1 MNIDLDITPIAAFS
15 DNYIWVIH
23 NQRHAVVIDPGD
35 GNAVIAFL
43 NKFKLS
49 PVAILITHHHHDHTD
64 GNELLVNTFHI
75 PVYGPA
81 REAIPSLNHA
91 LQAPDTIMID
101 ELDLTFRILDVP
113 GHTAGHI
120 AYYST
125 SMLFCGDT
133 LFGCGCGRLFEGTP
147 LQMLTSLT
155 QLGQL
160 PEDTRVYCAHEYTLG
175 NIAFALTLEPDNIAL
190 HHRAEVDQTRIRSG
204 QPTLPSTIGM
214 ELATNPF
221 LRCHLPPLK
230 QAAERIAHHPLT
242 DPIEVF
248 SQLRASKNIF
258 RVN

>member
-1 MNIDLDITPIAAFS
+1 MNTDLDITPIAAFS

-81 REAIPSLNHA
+81 HEPIPRLTHA
-91 LQAPDTIMID
+91 LQAADSIMIN
-101 ELDLTFRILDVP
+101 ELELTLSIFDVP

-120 AYYST
+120 AYYSA

-160 PEDTRVYCAHEYTLG
+160 PADTRVYCAHEYTLG
-175 NIAFALTLEPDNIAL
+175 NIAFALTVEPDNVAL
-190 HHRAEVDQTRIRSG
+190 QNRAEMDRTCIQSG
-204 QPTLPSTIGM
+204 KPTLPSTIGL

-221 LRCHLPPLK
+221 LRCHLPQVK
-230 QAAERIAHHPLT
+230 QAAERIVHHPLT
-242 DPIEVF
+242 DTLEVF
-248 SQLRASKNIF
+248 SQLRVTKNTY
-258 RVN
+258 RAN